1 MEESKSAGNKSKIFL
16 IIAGILVVLLAGA
29 AIYFFIKY
37 QGIKKNPNQVA
48 QAEVNRIVKLVGQL
62 IALPN
67 DESPTLATIKDK
79 DQLKDQPFFANAQN
93 GDVILI
99 YTKAKKAIVYREKG
113 NKIINV
119 GPISIDQKNGTPVA
133 IVNAGGDTDATIK
146 KLNDKFNGSV
156 TVTGTTDAKNKNSVK
171 GITVVDVAGNNGDL
185 TKQIATEIGG
195 TVGSLPSGETTPSGA
210 NIVIFVK

>member
-79 DQLKDQPFFANAQN
+79 DQLKDQPF
-93 GDVILI
+93 LLMP
-99 YTKAKKAIVYREKG
+99 KMEM
-113 NKIINV
+113 
-119 GPISIDQKNGTPVA
+119 
-133 IVNAGGDTDATIK
+133 
-146 KLNDKFNGSV
+146 
-156 TVTGTTDAKNKNSVK
+156 
-171 GITVVDVAGNNGDL
+171 
-185 TKQIATEIGG
+185 
-195 TVGSLPSGETTPSGA
+195 
-210 NIVIFVK
+210 

>member
-37 QGIKKNPNQVA
+37 QAIKKNPNQIA

-210 NIVIFVK
+210 NILIFVK

>member
-133 IVNAGGDTDATIK
+133 VVNAGGDTDATIK

-195 TVGSLPSGETTPSGA
+195 TVGSLPSGETAPSGA